1 MAMWVGRE
9 EEIPAYRLA
18 HNQESTPATLGLYK
32 ACEEGDAVQVAQ
44 FLASGGRANY
54 FDAVKG
60 GTTPV
65 HAAAT
70 LPKDAAALKAL
81 IAFAATEPGDDLKPL
96 FDLPSTVL
104 KATPLHCA
112 AEAGNCA
119 QLEVP
124 FKLGLDADCE
134 NAYGDSP
141 LLVACANNRADAVSL
156 LLTHGADPTKANHK
170 GQNGLHMCISGLGK
184 ALRTDVAKENV
195 DAPAAKENAPAAA
208 PALTGIALAQA
219 AAKAKVVK
227 KVPSKID
234 VQLLVAKR
242 LLADPKVA
250 LAKRVDPNAAD
261 ANGQTPLHHIAG
273 MKEQPATVA
282 LAKLLLA
289 SGARAKVPDK
299 WGKRPSELGAG
310 RATPRGELTA
320 LLKRHELLVLG

>member
-18 HNQESTPATLGLYK
+18 HNQEATPATLGLYK
-32 ACEEGDAVQVAQ
+32 ACEEGDAVKVTQ
-44 FLASGGRANY
+44 FLAQGGRANY

-70 LPKDAAALKAL
+70 LPKDAAALEAL
-81 IAFAATEPGDDLKPL
+81 IAFAKTEPGDDLKPL
-96 FDLPSTVL
+96 FDLLSTVL

-119 QLEVP
+119 QLEVLL
-124 FKLGLDADCE
+124 KLGLDADCE

-170 GQNGLHMCISGLGK
+170 GQNGLHMCIAGLGK

-195 DAPAAKENAPAAA
+195 DVPAAKENAPAAKENAPAAKENAPAAA

-227 KVPSKID
+227 KVPSKLD

-250 LAKRVDPNAAD
+250 LCVEINR
-261 ANGQTPLHHIAG
+261 
-273 MKEQPATVA
+273 
-282 LAKLLLA
+282 
-289 SGARAKVPDK
+289 
-299 WGKRPSELGAG
+299 
-310 RATPRGELTA
+310 
-320 LLKRHELLVLG
+320 

>member
-18 HNQESTPATLGLYK
+18 HNQEATPATLGLFQ
-32 ACEEGDAVQVAQ
+32 ACEAGDAAKANE
-44 FLASGGRANY
+44 FLSQGGRANY
-54 FDAVKG
+54 FDDIKG

-65 HAAAT
+65 HAACT
-70 LPKDAAALKAL
+70 LPKDAAALEAL

-112 AEAGNCA
+112 AEVGNSA
-119 QLEVP
+119 QLEVLL
-124 FKLGLDADCE
+124 KLGVDANGE

-141 LLVACANNRADAVSL
+141 LLVACANNQAECVKL
-156 LLTHGADPTKANHK
+156 LLDHGADPTKANHK
-170 GQNGLHMCISGLGK
+170 KQNALHMAVAGLGK
-184 ALRTDVAKENV
+184 ALRTEEGKENEA
-195 DAPAAKENAPAAA
+195 DPA
-208 PALTGIALAQA
+208 
-219 AAKAKVVK
+219 
-227 KVPSKID
+227 KID
-234 VQLLVAKR
+234 AQLLVAKR

-250 LAKRVDPNAAD
+250 LAKRIDPNHAD
-261 ANGQTPLHHIAG
+261 ANGQTPLHHIAV
-273 MKEQPATVA
+273 MKERPATVA

-289 SGARAKVPDK
+289 SGGKAKVMDAA
-299 WGKRPSELGAG
+299 GKRPSELGAG